1 MTRTCSLFLILF
13 FFFITGP
20 YKTSH
25 AQDHTSVIQYYMK
38 QSGGFSPLYNGK
50 IPPQYLMRHKGTYY
64 LESDTFYRGT
74 LQYNEK
80 RYVDLLLNVNAHTD
94 ELYIR
99 MPQYNS
105 SSVLLKEHV
114 ESFTLDQM
122 EFIHMVK
129 EKWPG
134 VPQEGYYQILFQGN
148 KISVLKRTLKR
159 MNSSTTVNE
168 MNFSHVFEEDI
179 YYYILQNGVFHT
191 VKRRSSLLR
200 ILREKRK
207 ELTHH
212 IRKHKLGFSK
222 NKIETTL
229 ASCAAFYENE
239 EK

>member
-1 MTRTCSLFLILF
+1 MTRTCSVLLILF
-13 FFFITGP
+13 FFFITGT
-20 YKTSH
+20 YKSIQ
-25 AQDHTSVIQYYMK
+25 AQDHTSVIRYYME
-38 QSGGFSPLYNGK
+38 QSSGFSPLFNGK
-50 IPPQYLMRHKGTYY
+50 LPPQYLMRHKGTYY
-64 LESDTFYRGT
+64 LESDTFYRGN
-74 LQYNEK
+74 LVYNGK
-80 RYVDLLLNVNAHTD
+80 RYVDLALNLNAHSD

-105 SSVLLKEHV
+105 SSVLLKDHV

-122 EFIHMVK
+122 EFVHLVK
-129 EKWPG
+129 EKCPG

-148 KISVLKRTLKR
+148 QISVLKRTLKR

-168 MNFSHVFEEDI
+168 MNVSHVFEEDI
-179 YYYILQNGVFHT
+179 YYYILRNGKFHP

-200 ILREKRK
+200 ILVDKRK
-207 ELTHH
+207 ELNHH

-229 ASCAAFYENE
+229 ASCAAFYDNE